1 MVTWIPLDEAGIT
14 FTIQP
19 GELDAGSATVSGST
33 LSFSGASN
41 APSHPYAYM
50 LWSLTLSGMPADT
63 SGLIRVVCTN
73 ASFGSYSV
81 PGAPWV
87 NPGVNTVFSPEPDA
101 FTLDTSIST
110 TFDGNADLVWMQ
122 WPGPGSATD
131 FSGANLDFEFYL
143 RSDFFDDG
151 GPGPVDPGADAQ
163 AEVFVHTL
171 NAGRGKWSRYLFPF
185 QIDAFSQ
192 LGGELL
198 IRAGDTVV
206 KVKEGLLTDHVDG
219 SDVGFSG
226 AVQWPWIDAGQ
237 PGVTK
242 QMIGFDLVAAGEP
255 SVSFGFDQ
263 ADLARFTDP
272 YPIPADTMTGGIIPM
287 PLMAPSVSLR
297 LDFAAGSAWN
307 VRSATIYLN
316 DGKWQP

>member
-1 MVTWIPLDEAGIT
+1 MGTWIPLSEAGIT
-14 FTIQP
+14 FEIGTS
-19 GELDAGSATVSGST
+19 ELDAGSATVSGST
-33 LSFSGASN
+33 LSFRGASN
-41 APSHPYAYM
+41 VPSGPYCS
-50 LWSLTLSGMPADT
+50 LWALSLSQLIPNTR
-63 SGLIRVVCTN
+63 GLIRVVCTG
-73 ASFGSYSV
+73 AAFESYSV
-81 PGAPWV
+81 PGP
-87 NPGVNTVFSPEPDA
+87 PSIYPTMDTVFYPEPGA
-101 FTLDTSIST
+101 FTLDISVE
-110 TFDGNADLVWMQ
+110 TFDGGYSNSVWMR
-122 WPGPGSATD
+122 WPSPGSATD
-131 FSGANLDFEFYL
+131 FSGANLDFEFYID
-143 RSDFFDDG
+143 SDLIG
-151 GPGPVDPGADAQ
+151 GGDPDPVEPSG

-219 SDVGFSG
+219 SDFGFSG

-263 ADLARFTDP
+263 TDLARFTDP

-297 LDFAAGSAWN
+297 LDFAAESAWN